1 MRVLALSCLVVACVP
16 VVAAEHLL
24 LDAAAQTTYWQVN
37 LGTEFPGASGGI
49 AAATDP
55 ERGAC
60 LKGTFAFTADSRYAG
75 FQWRGS
81 LGQGRALGF
90 SVKMP
95 RGDGSIR
102 VLDSTGQWL
111 MGAFKAQRGQW
122 SEVEVPLEPSS
133 FSGHWSG
140 ANDGVLHFPLQA
152 ILIATMPGPPN
163 QEVFL
168 RNLYVTV
175 DEVTPSEGWQTV
187 VTPGVAWG
195 VALVGEDV
203 RYDIRCQNRLERP
216 QSGKLTLY
224 AQNVGE
230 EAPRQIAQWPLNLEP
245 WTAQNLRLDLPSD
258 APRYTQLKAVLTDDA
273 GVTVQSTTSGL
284 AVLPIPRHYGQAAPD
299 CFFGLQTG
307 GDAAVAERL
316 GAKAM
321 RLFFFWCFTESRR
334 GDVRWDVLDRFI
346 RGTQEHN
353 MDAMVTMVLRAPAW
367 AGWNLEGYPKA
378 KALPAPEM
386 IGEWKRFLGQVVER
400 VGDKLRLI
408 EIENEPDLT
417 CVSHAGLSLEQGADY
432 YTKILQESR
441 KVIREKAPGLT
452 VAALDVSG
460 GDLDRGLPFSR
471 RVMEQ
476 AADCVDLYTGH
487 PYASPRNFGPGQHP
501 KWPVANRMAEKCTE
515 ALDLMEAHGRPR
527 KMWVGELGW
536 ALSTQCDPLSREGL
550 DWAACVAQSMVVG
563 KSVPG
568 VEKYMH
574 FTISGCNEGGYE
586 YGICR
591 GDPAYPM
598 PLALAYST
606 AAYVLDDTR
615 PVERVKV
622 GRGLWRASF
631 VCEARNELIV
641 AWWADEDGLAAQPP
655 ANAPAGRW
663 LDSFQQPVKPEQGRF
678 PVGRMPVYWVQSLAD
693 GPKPQWL
700 ADTREVHAWDLA
712 LGSAYVSAADR
723 VTVELANYSGAPM
736 PVTVDVSGEAQQASL
751 APTEDLQS
759 VQVQLKKA
767 LPVGYRRVLDVRA
780 TGAGRTLRQELR
792 TDLLALPTP
801 PAGWACEGDLR
812 EWQTLKP
819 LDISTRASVLPPDP
833 NVGWDG
839 PEDLSLKAWL
849 AADPRGLHLA
859 CAVTDDKHFVPEAGA
874 GRFWTSDSLQVAV
887 DPRNNSTDAFD
898 GDDRELGLV
907 LGADGPHVYLDYP
920 APARSLDVPV
930 AVRRE
935 GTVTTYEAFLPWSAL
950 DIPAPTRGQVVAINF
965 IANDNDGNG
974 RNYWMGLTPGI
985 GESKCPSAYREF
997 VVNP

>member
-1 MRVLALSCLVVACVP
+1 MRLLTVVSLVLIGLP
-16 VVAAEHLL
+16 GFAAERLL
-24 LDAAAQTTYWQVN
+24 VDAAAQLTYWQVN
-37 LGTEFPGASGGI
+37 LGTEFPGASGELS
-49 AAATDP
+49 AANDT

-60 LKGTFAFTADSRYAG
+60 LRGSFAFTADSRYAG

-81 LGQGRALGF
+81 LAAAKAVEF

-95 RGDGSIR
+95 RGDGGIR

-111 MGAFKAQRGQW
+111 MGSFKATRGQW
-122 SEVEVPLEPSS
+122 SEVEVPLTPAV
-133 FSGHWSG
+133 FGAHWSG
-140 ANDGVLHFPLQA
+140 ANDGVIHFPLQA
-152 ILIATMPGPPN
+152 ILIATMPGPAT
-163 QEVFL
+163 QEVLLKNL
-168 RNLYVTV
+168 RVAV
-175 DEVTPSEGWQTV
+175 DEVPPGGGWQTV
-187 VTPGVAWG
+187 VKPGLPFG
-195 VALVGEDV
+195 IALVGESV
-203 RYDIRCQNRLERP
+203 RYEIRCQNLLERP
-216 QSGKLTLY
+216 QSGRLTLQ
-224 AQNVGE
+224 AQGVGE
-230 EAPRQIAQWPLNLEP
+230 EPRQIAQWPLAAGP
-245 WTAQNLRLDLPSD
+245 WEAQSFSFDLPSD
-258 APRYTQLKAVLTDDA
+258 TPRYVQLKAVLTDDSGA
-273 GVTVQSTTSGL
+273 TVQSTTSAL
-284 AVLPIPRHYGQAAPD
+284 AVLPRPRHMGEAAPD
-299 CFFGLQTG
+299 CYFGLQGG

-316 GAKAM
+316 GAKAL
-321 RLFFFWCFTESRR
+321 RLFFFWRFTEGKR
-334 GDVRWDVLDRFI
+334 GDVRWDVLDRFV
-346 RGTQEHN
+346 RGAQEHK
-353 MDAMVTMVLRAPAW
+353 MAAMVTMDLRAPAW
-367 AGWNLEGYPKA
+367 AGWNLEGFPNA
-378 KALPAPEM
+378 KGLPAPEM
-386 IGEWKRFLGQVVER
+386 MDEWKRFVGQTVDR

-432 YTKILQESR
+432 YTNILRESR

-460 GDLDRGLPFSR
+460 GDLDRGLPFTR
-471 RVMEQ
+471 RVMDQ

-527 KMWVGELGW
+527 RMWVGELGW

-550 DWAACVAQSMVVG
+550 DWAACVAQSMIVG

-655 ANAPAGRW
+655 ADAPAGRW
-663 LDSFQQPVKPEQGRF
+663 VDSFQQPVKPKQGRF

-693 GPKPQWL
+693 GPSPQWL
-700 ADTREVHAWDLA
+700 AATREVHAWDLA

-723 VTVELANYSGAPM
+723 VTVELANYSGVAM
-736 PVTVDVSGEAQQASL
+736 PVTVDVSGEAQQVSL
-751 APTEDLQS
+751 APSEDLQS

-767 LPVGYRRVLDVRA
+767 LPVGYRRILDVMA

-801 PAGWACEGDLR
+801 PAGWACDGDLR
-812 EWQTLKP
+812 EWQTLKA
-819 LDISTRASVLPPDP
+819 LDVSTHASVLPPDP

-839 PEDLSLKAWL
+839 PEDLSLKTWL
-849 AADPRGLHLA
+849 AADARGLYLA
-859 CAVTDDKHFVPEAGA
+859 CAVTDDKHFVPDATA

-898 GDDRELGLV
+898 ADDRELGLV
-907 LGADGPHVYLDYP
+907 LGADGPHVYLTVP
-920 APARSLDVPV
+920 GPGRSLEVPV
-930 AVRRE
+930 AIRRE

-950 DIPAPTRGQVVAINF
+950 DVPVPARGQVLAINF

-985 GESKCPSAYREF
+985 GESKLPAAYREF
-997 VVNP
+997 VANP